1 MDPNEKIKGN
11 LKKIY
16 TKIKKKKKENWKRK
30 KKERK
35 KVEIEIQ
42 CLNLKHLRLK
52 KEKVND
58 MFCLYTKHNS
68 SYVLHPTKCFF
79 MDSIIVL

>member
-35 KVEIEIQ
+35 KVEIKIQ

-52 KEKVND
+52 KEEVND
-58 MFCLYTKHNS
+58 MFCLCTLDFSCITPH
-68 SYVLHPTKCFF
+68 
-79 MDSIIVL
+79 

>member
-1 MDPNEKIKGN
+1 MDPNEKIRGN

-16 TKIKKKKKENWKRK
+16 TKIKKKEKGKLEK

-35 KVEIEIQ
+35 KVEIAIQ

-52 KEKVND
+52 KEEVND
-58 MFCLYTKHNS
+58 MFCLCTLDFSCITPH
-68 SYVLHPTKCFF
+68 
-79 MDSIIVL
+79 